1 MQPTRLPRPG
11 DFPGKNTGVGCHFL
25 LQCRKVKSES
35 EVAHWNHMKFEIL
48 CEDMESLELMLRV
61 WMGGV

>member
-1 MQPTRLPRPG
+1 
-11 DFPGKNTGVGCHFL
+11 VGCHFL
-25 LQCRKVKSES
+25 LECRKVKSES